1 MSGNI
6 PFEEIEHTAD
16 WAIRVRGATLADL
29 FVHAAQAMYSL
40 VADPASLPV
49 TERRRVEVDG
59 VSIEGM
65 LVKWLN
71 ELLYL
76 TEMEHVAFS
85 GYQVEALEPP
95 GDPAR
100 EAWGRFAALVRGGPA
115 GELRKYIKAATYYDL
130 HVERDAEGYVAE
142 IVFDV

>member
-1 MSGNI
+1 MSSNTPPSRGTP

-16 WAIRVRGATLADL
+16 WAMRVRGATLADL

-40 VADPASLPV
+40 VAPPDGELRDPTSLPV
-49 TERRRVEVDG
+49 TERRRVDVDG
-59 VSIEGM
+59 VSIEGL

-85 GYQVEALEPP
+85 RYEVEALEPP
-95 GDPAR
+95 GDPTR
-100 EAWGRFAALVRGGPA
+100 EAWGRFAA
-115 GELRKYIKAATYYDL
+115 
-130 HVERDAEGYVAE
+130 
-142 IVFDV
+142 